1 MKLYVSRKTLALC
14 VGALMLGANLVQ
26 AATNLPPIHRSG
38 RIEYLTGGIGLDEST
53 AIQSASKEWPLTLE
67 FAIRDKKS
75 ADFAADVNVVVSDTH
90 HHPELKVTS
99 GGPFLL
105 AKVKPGKYT
114 VAATLAGKTLH
125 KQVVVTTGMPTK
137 VEFLWP
143 TGTGETHS

>member
-1 MKLYVSRKTLALC
+1 MKLYLSRKTLALC

-53 AIQSASKEWPLTLE
+53 AIQSASKVWPLTIEL
-67 FAIRDKKS
+67 AIEDKKS
-75 ADFAADVNVVVSDTH
+75 ADFAADVNVVISDI
-90 HHPELKVTS
+90 HHPELNVTS

-114 VAATLAGKTLH
+114 VAATLAGKTLR
-125 KQVVVTTGMPTK
+125 KQVVVTAGIPTK

-143 TGTGETHS
+143 TGTGESHS